1 MLPVR
6 ESRWFRLELPR
17 KVRAL
22 GLPVIEVITSARE
35 VDRSAV

>member
-6 ESRWFRLELPR
+6 ESRWFRVDLPR

-22 GLPVIEVITSARE
+22 GVAVTEVITATRE
-35 VDRSAV
+35 VDHTAA